1 MDLVLAHEQEI
12 DRDGC
17 GETATRTI
25 RLEEDSLLGLA
36 LRQPLL
42 TTPLRF
48 ALFGFLPDARLLVV
62 SPPLQFPE
70 EPFPRKLFLRDFE
83 RLLDVVVEDF
93 DFHSSR
99 FRTFPGNACANF
111 GLAPDRLRGEV

>member
-1 MDLVLAHEQEI
+1 MDKKPIELAVERWQ
-12 DRDGC
+12 
-17 GETATRTI
+17 
-25 RLEEDSLLGLA
+25 LEPTGPGKNLLRLA

-48 ALFGFLPDARLLVV
+48 PLLGFLPDARFLVV

-70 EPFPRKLFLRDFE
+70 EPFARELFLRNFE
-83 RLLDVVVEDF
+83 RFFDVVIEDF

-99 FRTFPGNACANF
+99 FRTFPGNACAECF
-111 GLAPDRLRGEV
+111 PAPDRLGGGV